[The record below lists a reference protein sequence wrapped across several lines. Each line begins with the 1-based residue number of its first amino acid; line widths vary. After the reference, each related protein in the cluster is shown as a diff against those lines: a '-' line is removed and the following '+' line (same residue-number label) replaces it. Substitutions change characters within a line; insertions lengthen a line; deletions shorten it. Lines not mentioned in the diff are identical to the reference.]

1 MYLQVNTQTL
11 SPHGIIY
18 LFNLCLHGLKL
29 GDLMIKFTIL
39 FLKLLFF
46 TYLFVFQGK
55 YERNTVTE

>member
-11 SPHGIIY
+11 SPHGIIS
-18 LFNLCLHGLKL
+18 LFNSCLHGLKL
-29 GDLMIKFTIL
+29 GDLMLKHTIH

-46 TYLFVFQGK
+46 TYLPVIQGK

>member
-1 MYLQVNTQTL
+1 MNLQVNTQTL
-11 SPHGIIY
+11 SPHEIIY
-18 LFNLCLHGLKL
+18 LLNSCLHGLKL